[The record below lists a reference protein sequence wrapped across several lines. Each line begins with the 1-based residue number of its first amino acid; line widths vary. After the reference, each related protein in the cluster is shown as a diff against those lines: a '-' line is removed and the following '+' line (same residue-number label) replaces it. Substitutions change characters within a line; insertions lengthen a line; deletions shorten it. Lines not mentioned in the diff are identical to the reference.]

1 MSLYEQLASDQIND
15 KVKVID
21 KRLSDI
27 EKKLDFIMLQ
37 ISDEEKWKEFLNQ
50 LNEGGRQNG

>member
-1 MSLYEQLASDQIND
+1 MSLYEQLVSDQIND

-50 LNEGGRQNG
+50 LNEGGRRDG